1 MEAGLQPLECLRVN
15 NQGSRLD
22 QETGTSYNYFRDY
35 DPQIGRYA
43 QSDPMG
49 LRAGL
54 STFGYVG
61 GNPVGSV
68 DKYGLLR
75 WTSTSYVTRD
85 LKKNVPFWLFP
96 NDPAGPRLP
105 DAWAGGVTTAEWNI
119 QSACTCVNG
128 GYKFQEFTVDFRNR
142 AKIRAN
148 LSSSLES
155 FVVKAEYDHVTDLM
169 RWAHNNGMKLAQN
182 AENRY
187 KNGAA
192 FSSQEACE
200 SVTSDALSGLLSS
213 GIQPAFWET
222 WFTWDVNGYH
232 KRGNR

>member
-1 MEAGLQPLECLRVN
+1 MFMEAGLQPLECLRVN

-105 DAWAGGVTTAEWNI
+105 AEGQVSTI
-119 QSACTCVNG
+119 ALL
-128 GYKFQEFTVDFRNR
+128 NR
-142 AKIRAN
+142 
-148 LSSSLES
+148 
-155 FVVKAEYDHVTDLM
+155 
-169 RWAHNNGMKLAQN
+169 
-182 AENRY
+182 
-187 KNGAA
+187 
-192 FSSQEACE
+192 
-200 SVTSDALSGLLSS
+200 
-213 GIQPAFWET
+213 
-222 WFTWDVNGYH
+222 
-232 KRGNR
+232 